1 MGKHNSK
8 FEKFKELKFLNPNKL
23 YIFENGVFYITYN
36 EDADKMKEVF
46 GFVVKQMGSIY
57 RKCEFPVQYFERYE
71 KALKL
76 KKIDYEVVAVTKKKK
91 KITADELDTQHSE
104 CSNLMHLEILQI
116 IQKADLSKITPIQA
130 MNILLEMQNR
140 VKNSKL

>member
-1 MGKHNSK
+1 M
-8 FEKFKELKFLNPNKL
+8 

>member
-8 FEKFKELKFLNPNKL
+8 FEKFKELKFLNPSKL
-23 YIFENGVFYITYN
+23 YIFENGVFYISYN

-46 GFVVKQMGSIY
+46 GFVVKQMGNVY

-71 KALKL
+71 KALQL
-76 KKIDYEVVAVTKKKK
+76 KRIDYEVIAISKRKK
-91 KITADELDTQHSE
+91 KIEANVLENSSSE

>member
-8 FEKFKELKFLNPNKL
+8 FEKFKELKFLNPSKL
-23 YIFENGVFYITYN
+23 YIFENGVFYISYN

-46 GFVVKQMGSIY
+46 GFVVKQMGSVY

-71 KALKL
+71 KALQL
-76 KKIDYEVVAVTKKKK
+76 KRIDYEVIAISKRKK
-91 KITADELDTQHSE
+91 KIEANVLENSSSE

>member
-8 FEKFKELKFLNPNKL
+8 FEKFKELKFLNPSKL
-23 YIFENGVFYITYN
+23 YIFENGVFYISYN

-46 GFVVKQMGSIY
+46 GFVVKQMGSVY

-71 KALKL
+71 KALQL

-91 KITADELDTQHSE
+91 KVTVDELDTQHSE

>member
-8 FEKFKELKFLNPNKL
+8 FEKFKELKFLNPSKL
-23 YIFENGVFYITYN
+23 YIFENGVFYISYN

-46 GFVVKQMGSIY
+46 GFVVKQMGSVY

-71 KALKL
+71 KALQL

-91 KITADELDTQHSE
+91 KITVDELDTQHSE